1 MSSESLKISN
11 VTGILQLVVLIIG
24 VGGIFFT
31 FGTREEVLNS
41 LESDVSE
48 LRAISSDLVKAQ
60 VLSQAKDGEH
70 DRMLQDIL
78 VRLARL
84 EQ

>member
-1 MSSESLKISN
+1 MSDSQRISN
-11 VTGILQLVVLIIG
+11 VTGILQLIVLVLG

-31 FGTREEVLNS
+31 FGIREQIISTVEREV
-41 LESDVSE
+41 SDLKS
-48 LRAISSDLVKAQ
+48 ISSDLVRAQ

-78 VRLARL
+78 LRLSQL